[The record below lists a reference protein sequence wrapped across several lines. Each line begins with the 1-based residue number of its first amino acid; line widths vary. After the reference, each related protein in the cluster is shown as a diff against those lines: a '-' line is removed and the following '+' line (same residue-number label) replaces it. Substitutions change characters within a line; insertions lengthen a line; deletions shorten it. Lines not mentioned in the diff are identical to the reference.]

1 MVLIKLED
9 GTMAQCYYSDN
20 DPWSDGCD
28 SALGYELYNADGE
41 SIDGGEYD
49 FNSEKNKHVL
59 DDLVKLIT
67 GNPSAKYEI
76 IIDTDDC
83 CYGSIMELVAEEF
96 DTSFKTMFLINKL
109 DSEVLKNKI
118 RELCKKMR
126 R

>member
-28 SALGYELYNADGE
+28 SVMGYDLYNADGE

-49 FNSEKNKHVL
+49 FNSADKHVL
-59 DDLVKLIT
+59 NDLVEFIT
-67 GNPSAKYEI
+67 GSKSMKYEVLVA
-76 IIDTDDC
+76 TNDC
-83 CYGSIMELVAEEF
+83 CYDSVVELVEEEF
-96 DTSFKTMFLINKL
+96 DTSFKTTVFINKL

>member
-28 SALGYELYNADGE
+28 SVMGYDLYNADGE
-41 SIDGGEYD
+41 SIDGGEFE
-49 FNSEKNKHVL
+49 FNSEKDEHVL
-59 DDLVKLIT
+59 DNLVEFIT
-67 GNPSAKYEI
+67 GKMSAKYEVLVS
-76 IIDTDDC
+76 TNDC

-96 DTSFKTMFLINKL
+96 ETSFKASYLINKL
-109 DSEVLKNKI
+109 DSELLKNKI

>member
-28 SALGYELYNADGE
+28 SVMGYDLYNADGE
-41 SIDGGEYD
+41 SIDGGEFE
-49 FNSEKNKHVL
+49 FNSEKDEHVL
-59 DDLVKLIT
+59 DNLVEFIT
-67 GNPSAKYEI
+67 GKMSAKYEVLVS
-76 IIDTDDC
+76 TNDC

-96 DTSFKTMFLINKL
+96 ETSFKASYLINKL